1 VSLTV
6 HVLAL
11 TRRECIFAAVT
22 LTGKTLTAAALALS
36 LAGCGASAAS
46 SPSASKPAASVE
58 ATPAATLGDVALYS
72 GTSPHQIAAT
82 ISAFYRATWQNQGT
96 LACSLFSAGGSS
108 GFMQGAKIAFPQSI
122 NSATTCP
129 QAMRIFNAT
138 LADSVD
144 QLQQAGVNISGNVL
158 DNVGVK
164 RIRVRGNT
172 ATAQAPVGVEEFIKP
187 KLFLLVHVHNH
198 WLIDGS
204 RKIGKTLP
212 QLLATA
218 RAHGKLRRQRR

>member
-1 VSLTV
+1 
-6 HVLAL
+6 
-11 TRRECIFAAVT
+11 VT
-22 LTGKTLTAAALALS
+22 LTGKTLAAAAIALS
-36 LAGCGASAAS
+36 VGGCAGS
-46 SPSASKPAASVE
+46 SPSSSSAPGPAGSVQV
-58 ATPAATLGDVALYS
+58 TSAATINDIALYS
-72 GTSPHQIAAT
+72 GTSPHQIAGT

-96 LACSLFSAGGSS
+96 LACSLFSANGSS
-108 GFMQGAKIAFPQSI
+108 GFMQAAKIAFPQSI

-144 QLQQAGVNISGNVL
+144 QVHQAGVNVSGNVL

-164 RIRVRGNT
+164 HIQVHGDT

-187 KLFLLVHVHNH
+187 KLFVLVRVHRH

-212 QLLATA
+212 QVLAAA
-218 RAHGKLRRQRR
+218 RAQGKLRSKGR